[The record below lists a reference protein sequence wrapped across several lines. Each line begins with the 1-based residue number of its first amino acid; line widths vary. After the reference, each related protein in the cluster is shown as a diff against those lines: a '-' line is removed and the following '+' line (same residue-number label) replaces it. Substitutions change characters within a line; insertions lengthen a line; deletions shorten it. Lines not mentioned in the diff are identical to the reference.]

1 MNRFRQE
8 NWLIKNSAMLIALVM
23 VWIPVQA
30 QVVKTMTFNSED
42 GEIFMLPEVGGI
54 IVESDDGPKVE
65 MVLPSDQRPQ
75 NYKAVDIQSGDII
88 KMFNGKSMKTVAL
101 IKETYE
107 ALGIGDLLKFGIRRE
122 KSVLMI
128 KFIKIDPRDAQGR
141 MMVKTISMSDDGET
155 DNIIADN
162 IIAGNIITDLIELGL
177 LLEKND
183 GIISVA
189 DVITEMSTA
198 FKGTQPENGDQL
210 IKIQSSTISSPEE
223 LTQIY
228 GKIKAGEKAVL
239 TMLRDGKEVV
249 LQFEKPKEGDGGPIK
264 IIKKQGH

>member
-1 MNRFRQE
+1 
-8 NWLIKNSAMLIALVM
+8 MLMALVM
-23 VWIPVQA
+23 IWIPVQA

-65 MVLPSDQRPQ
+65 MVLPSDQRPE
-75 NYKAVDIQSGDII
+75 NYKAVDIQAGDII

-107 ALGIGDLLKFGIRRE
+107 ALGIGDQLKFGIRRD

-128 KFIKIDPRDAQGR
+128 KFIKMDPKDAQGR

-155 DNIIADN
+155 DNII
-162 IIAGNIITDLIELGL
+162 TDLIELGL
-177 LLEKND
+177 LLEKKD

-210 IKIQSSTISSPEE
+210 IKIQSSKINSPKK

-249 LQFEKPKEGDGGPIK
+249 LQFEKPKEGDDGPIK
-264 IIKKQGH
+264 IIKQQGH

>member
-1 MNRFRQE
+1 MNRSRQK

-23 VWIPVQA
+23 LWIPAQA

-65 MVLPSDQRPQ
+65 MVLPSDQRPE
-75 NYKAVDIQSGDII
+75 NYKAVDIQAGDII

-107 ALGIGDLLKFGIRRE
+107 ALGIGDQLKFGIRRD

-128 KFIKIDPRDAQGR
+128 KFIKMDPKDARGR

-155 DNIIADN
+155 DNIIA
-162 IIAGNIITDLIELGL
+162 GNIITDLIDLGL
-177 LLEKND
+177 LLEKKD
-183 GIISVA
+183 GIIFVA
-189 DVITEMSTA
+189 DVITEVSTA

-210 IKIQSSTISSPEE
+210 IKIQSSKISSPKE

-228 GKIKAGEKAVL
+228 DKIKAGEKVDLTVL
-239 TMLRDGKEVV
+239 RSGEEVI
-249 LQFEKPKEGDGGPIK
+249 LTFEKPESVPGSKSFK
-264 IIKKQGH
+264 VMKKQGH